1 MGNTCTPMADSCQCM
16 AKPLQYCKVISFQL
30 KNKKRPFPSSW
41 RKSCLSINRAL
52 VPTKR
57 AETVGGGGRCG
68 GCGAGAPALPS
79 CLQKPTATWRDLEP
93 SHCCPSILM
102 RLRNA
107 AKFTAIYLSRP
118 LLSSSYAPALRP
130 HFSRHHLMYVSQKQG
145 GSITLLSEVRS
156 LRIRKADQGPKAETT
171 VGKWRSP
178 RPLSHH
184 NDWPRAPNLSS
195 WALVSLQL

>member
-1 MGNTCTPMADSCQCM
+1 MWGVQSRGPSTAFMP
-16 AKPLQYCKVISFQL
+16 AKAHCHM
-30 KNKKRPFPSSW
+30 
-41 RKSCLSINRAL
+41 
-52 VPTKR
+52 
-57 AETVGGGGRCG
+57 E
-68 GCGAGAPALPS
+68 
-79 CLQKPTATWRDLEP
+79 DLEP